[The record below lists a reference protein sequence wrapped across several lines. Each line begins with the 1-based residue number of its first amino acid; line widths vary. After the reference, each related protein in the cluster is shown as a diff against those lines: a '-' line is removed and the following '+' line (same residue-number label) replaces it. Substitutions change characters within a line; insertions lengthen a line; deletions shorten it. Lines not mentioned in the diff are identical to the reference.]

1 MIVRK
6 SLLISSLFFVG
17 VFFSSINVV
26 NANSNKQDDS
36 LRFNYKALQ
45 EMAHNYVEQ
54 RVSAP
59 DNGRVEV
66 VANNLDPRMAPK
78 MCSQR
83 PKVELATNAT
93 LDSYTTIEIEC
104 SAASGWRTYVP
115 VRIYRY
121 KNVVAAAGPMSPGQ
135 MIGESDLVFSEVDLN
150 RVRSNVFTDMSVL
163 VGARIKKRI
172 AAGQAISASD
182 TCLVCEGQSVT
193 IVAQDKTLRIT
204 AAGRALADGLKGESV
219 VVENERSN
227 KSLQAV
233 VTGLNE
239 VTVNL

>member
-6 SLLISSLFFVG
+6 SLLISSIFFVG
-17 VFFSSINVV
+17 TFFCSLNAV
-26 NANSNKQDDS
+26 NANESRANDN

-45 EMAHNYVEQ
+45 EMAHNYVAQ

-59 DNGRVEV
+59 NNGRVEV
-66 VANNLDPRMAPK
+66 VANNLDPRMTPK
-78 MCSQR
+78 TCSKP
-83 PKVELATNAT
+83 PKVELANNAT

-104 SAASGWRTYVP
+104 LAAPGWRTYVP

-135 MIGESDLVFSEVDLN
+135 MISESDLVFSEVDLN
-150 RVRSNVFTDMSVL
+150 RVRSNVFTDMNVL

-172 AAGQAISASD
+172 AAGQAINASD

-204 AAGRALADGLKGESV
+204 AAGKALADGLKGESV
-219 VVENERSN
+219 VVENARSN

>member
-6 SLLISSLFFVG
+6 SLLISLLFIVG
-17 VFFSSINVV
+17 VCGIYTPEAQAKS
-26 NANSNKQDDS
+26 DS
-36 LRFNYKALQ
+36 LSFDYKALQ
-45 EMAHNYVEQ
+45 SLAHNYIEQ

-78 MCSQR
+78 LCAVQ
-83 PKVELATNAT
+83 PDVELASNAG
-93 LDSYTTIEIEC
+93 LDSYTTVEIQC
-104 SAASGWRTYVP
+104 RAQQQWRTYVP

-121 KNVVAAAGPMSPGQ
+121 KNVVTAATPMAPGH
-135 MIGESDLVFSEVDLN
+135 MLSDSDLVYAEVDLN
-150 RVRSNVFTDMSVL
+150 RVRSNVFTSTDAL

-172 AAGQAISASD
+172 SAGQAISASD

-219 VVENERSN
+219 VVENARSN
-227 KSLQAV
+227 QSIQAV

>member
-6 SLLISSLFFVG
+6 SLLISSLFIFAA
-17 VFFSSINVV
+17 VFTGIDSA
-26 NANSNKQDDS
+26 NADETSKKQS
-36 LRFNYKALQ
+36 LRFDYKALQ
-45 EMAHNYVEQ
+45 ELAHNYVEQ
-54 RVSAP
+54 RVSPP

-66 VANNLDPRMAPK
+66 VANNLDPRMT
-78 MCSQR
+78 
-83 PKVELATNAT
+83 PKVCPQQPKVDLANNAT

-104 SAASGWRTYVP
+104 TAAAHWRTYVP
-115 VRIYRY
+115 VRIYHY
-121 KNVVAAAGPMSPGQ
+121 KNVVTAASPMSPGQ
-135 MIGESDLVFSEVDLN
+135 MISESDLVYSEIDLN
-150 RVRSNVFTDMSVL
+150 RVRSNVFTDMTAL

-172 AAGQAISASD
+172 SAGQAISASD

-219 VVENERSN
+219 VVENARSN
-227 KSLQAV
+227 KSVQAV

>member
-17 VFFSSINVV
+17 TLFFNTNPANADTNGSSEN
-26 NANSNKQDDS
+26 

-45 EMAHNYVEQ
+45 EMAHDYVEQ

-66 VANNLDPRMAPK
+66 VANNLDPRMV
-78 MCSQR
+78 
-83 PKVELATNAT
+83 PKVCAQQPKVGLANNAN

-104 SAASGWRTYVP
+104 VATPNWRTYVP
-115 VRIYRY
+115 VRIYYY
-121 KNVVAAAGPMSPGQ
+121 KNVVAAASPMAPGQ
-135 MIGESDLVFSEVDLN
+135 MISESDLVFSEVDLN
-150 RVRSNVFTDMSVL
+150 RVRSNVFTDMTAL

-172 AAGQAISASD
+172 SAGQAISASD
-182 TCLVCEGQSVT
+182 TCLVCAGQSVT
-193 IVAQDKTLRIT
+193 IVAEDKTLRIT
-204 AAGRALADGLKGESV
+204 AAGKALADGLKGESV
-219 VVENERSN
+219 VVENARSN
-227 KSLQAV
+227 KSVQAV

>member
-6 SLLISSLFFVG
+6 SLLISSLFIFAA
-17 VFFSSINVV
+17 VFTGIDSA
-26 NANSNKQDDS
+26 NADETSKKQS
-36 LRFNYKALQ
+36 LRFDYKALQ
-45 EMAHNYVEQ
+45 ELAHNYVEQ

-66 VANNLDPRMAPK
+66 VANNLDPRMT
-78 MCSQR
+78 
-83 PKVELATNAT
+83 PKVCPQQPKVDLANNAT

-104 SAASGWRTYVP
+104 TAAAHWRTYVP
-115 VRIYRY
+115 VRIYHY
-121 KNVVAAAGPMSPGQ
+121 KNVVTAASPMSPGQ
-135 MIGESDLVFSEVDLN
+135 MISESDLVYSEIDLN
-150 RVRSNVFTDMSVL
+150 RVRSNVFTDMTAL

-172 AAGQAISASD
+172 SAGQAISASD

-219 VVENERSN
+219 VVENARSN
-227 KSLQAV
+227 KSVQAV